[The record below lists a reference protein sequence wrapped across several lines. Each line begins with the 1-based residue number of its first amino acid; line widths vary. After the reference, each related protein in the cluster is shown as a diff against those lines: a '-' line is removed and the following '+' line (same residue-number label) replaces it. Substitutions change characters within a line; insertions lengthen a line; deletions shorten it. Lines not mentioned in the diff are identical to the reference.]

1 MHKSKKPNYSQL
13 ERDLIKYAQLQ
24 DKYDRQTTNLI
35 APASPTPLKYLQ
47 IPLKYN
53 AIAEGLV
60 GNRPYA
66 GARWFNKIER
76 LAAQTA
82 CDLFHADH
90 ANVQPHSVSQA
101 NQAVYQALLPN
112 NGKALGM
119 KFHAGGHL
127 THGLKIN
134 FSGRFFNFEFY
145 GVDQNGFIDYNEIEM
160 KALKFKPKLIVCGAS
175 SYPRKI
181 NFKKIKEICD
191 KVSAFLLAD
200 LSHPAGLIVA
210 GEFPQPFP
218 WCDVVTFTTDKTMLG
233 VHGGIVL
240 CKKELKQK
248 IDKAIHPGTQSSIP
262 LRRIYQIAQC
272 LIDCGKPWFKDYI
285 KRLLSNMRVFEKEFD
300 KIDNFVITGGSDTH
314 LMVVNTYDTFN
325 LTGKSAETLLEK
337 IGLLTNRQVIP
348 QETLKPYV
356 ASGIR
361 LGVSWITARGYNEKE
376 SKIIAQI
383 IIENL
388 RDPSNKS
395 LQRKSQSKLEKLT
408 KIKRENDVWLEK

>member
-1 MHKSKKPNYSQL
+1 
-13 ERDLIKYAQLQ
+13 
-24 DKYDRQTTNLI
+24 
-35 APASPTPLKYLQ
+35 
-47 IPLKYN
+47 
-53 AIAEGLV
+53 
-60 GNRPYA
+60 
-66 GARWFNKIER
+66 
-76 LAAQTA
+76 
-82 CDLFHADH
+82 
-90 ANVQPHSVSQA
+90 
-101 NQAVYQALLPN
+101 
-112 NGKALGM
+112 
-119 KFHAGGHL
+119 
-127 THGLKIN
+127 
-134 FSGRFFNFEFY
+134 
-145 GVDQNGFIDYNEIEM
+145 
-160 KALKFKPKLIVCGAS
+160 
-175 SYPRKI
+175 
-181 NFKKIKEICD
+181 
-191 KVSAFLLAD
+191 
-200 LSHPAGLIVA
+200 
-210 GEFPQPFP
+210 
-218 WCDVVTFTTDKTMLG
+218 MLG